1 MPDVEDFNMEKAE
14 GCLLNLSKGQSG
26 VVRSLTVRFAL
37 KLASEAMHL
46 VRQKGDA
53 VL

>member
-1 MPDVEDFNMEKAE
+1 MLV
-14 GCLLNLSKGQSG
+14 NLSKGQG
-26 VVRSLTVRFAL
+26 GGARILMVRLAL
-37 KLASEAMHL
+37 KKLASEAMHL